1 MNIIYGDALM
11 RKRAM
16 LDMSSIAL
24 SFSYNAGESRRT
36 YVGIVWDIEEFEEC
50 V

>member
-16 LDMSSIAL
+16 LDSSVAL
-24 SFSYNAGESRRT
+24 SFSYNAGESL
-36 YVGIVWDIEEFEEC
+36 
-50 V
+50 